1 MTAAVEEDFR
11 DEMRRDERVE
21 TVVRG
26 CRDGMANQ
34 RKIAVQ
40 DVLVGQ
46 TAKE

>member
-11 DEMRRDERVE
+11 DKMRRDKRVE

-26 CRDGMANQ
+26 CRDGVANQ

-40 DVLVGQ
+40 GVLVGQ
-46 TAKE
+46 TARK